1 MRHDDRM
8 NETEG
13 KTLAQGQGMNVPGET
28 ETREEAE
35 MSREKGQDAEE
46 KEAAPEAPQE
56 DAAFDRQLE
65 EMMNGTEERR
75 PGRKSAEK
83 RSFSWRRRSWQF
95 WALEP

>member
-13 KTLAQGQGMNVPGET
+13 KALAQGQGMNVPGET

-46 KEAAPEAPQE
+46 KKAAKLAK
-56 DAAFDRQLE
+56 
-65 EMMNGTEERR
+65 MNEN
-75 PGRKSAEK
+75 
-83 RSFSWRRRSWQF
+83 
-95 WALEP
+95 

>member
-13 KTLAQGQGMNVPGET
+13 KALAQGQGMNVPGET

-46 KEAAPEAPQE
+46 KKAAPEAP
-56 DAAFDRQLE
+56 
-65 EMMNGTEERR
+65 
-75 PGRKSAEK
+75 
-83 RSFSWRRRSWQF
+83 
-95 WALEP
+95 

>member
-35 MSREKGQDAEE
+35 MSREKGQ
-46 KEAAPEAPQE
+46 
-56 DAAFDRQLE
+56 
-65 EMMNGTEERR
+65 
-75 PGRKSAEK
+75 GRGGES
-83 RSFSWRRRSWQF
+83 
-95 WALEP
+95 LM

>member
-56 DAAFDRQLE
+56 AAAFDRQLE
-65 EMMNGTEERR
+65 EIPTITDTSTYLLIPRRR
-75 PGRKSAEK
+75 PVPSKIPA
-83 RSFSWRRRSWQF
+83 
-95 WALEP
+95 

>member
-13 KTLAQGQGMNVPGET
+13 KALAQGQGMNVPGET

-46 KEAAPEAPQE
+46 KKAAPEAPQE
-56 DAAFDRQLE
+56 DDPFASLFAK
-65 EMMNGTEERR
+65 G
-75 PGRKSAEK
+75 EK
-83 RSFSWRRRSWQF
+83 K
-95 WALEP
+95 

>member
-13 KTLAQGQGMNVPGET
+13 KALAQGQGMNVPGET

-46 KEAAPEAPQE
+46 KNCLLYTS
-56 DAAFDRQLE
+56 DAADD
-65 EMMNGTEERR
+65 
-75 PGRKSAEK
+75 
-83 RSFSWRRRSWQF
+83 
-95 WALEP
+95 

>member
-13 KTLAQGQGMNVPGET
+13 KALAQGMNVPGET

-56 DAAFDRQLE
+56 DDPFASLFAK
-65 EMMNGTEERR
+65 G
-75 PGRKSAEK
+75 EK
-83 RSFSWRRRSWQF
+83 K
-95 WALEP
+95 

>member
-13 KTLAQGQGMNVPGET
+13 KALAQGMNVPGET

-46 KEAAPEAPQE
+46 KKAAPEAPQ
-56 DAAFDRQLE
+56 
-65 EMMNGTEERR
+65 
-75 PGRKSAEK
+75 
-83 RSFSWRRRSWQF
+83 
-95 WALEP
+95 

>member
-46 KEAAPEAPQE
+46 KEAALHRKAARLLRIPEE
-56 DAAFDRQLE
+56 DVLSVQVRPRKH
-65 EMMNGTEERR
+65 RR
-75 PGRKSAEK
+75 RTRPLTG
-83 RSFSWRRRSWQF
+83 SWRR
-95 WALEP
+95 

>member
-56 DAAFDRQLE
+56 
-65 EMMNGTEERR
+65 ERR

-83 RSFSWRRRSWQF
+83 RSFSWRRRSWQS
-95 WALEP
+95 WASEP